1 MRKLQPKF
9 DPQHLHQ
16 QAKAIKAECKAAD
29 EVAIARKE
37 KPANEGDAAVREFYR
52 KILLTLTESQ
62 MKALMLDTL
71 RRTFGIVTT
80 ACDLTGIAYE
90 KHQKWLANNP
100 RYKKKYD
107 LVKEMTIDMVEGG
120 LLKNARNGSII
131 AQRTFLYAQATHRGW
146 EQNKKTDTLEK
157 YKDVTR
163 VKIKR

>member
-29 EVAIARKE
+29 EATKKRTGKLGS
-37 KPANEGDAAVREFYR
+37 EGDAAVREFYR
-52 KILLTLTESQ
+52 KVLLTLTESQ
-62 MKALMLDTL
+62 TKALMLDTL

-90 KHQKWLANNP
+90 KHLKWLASNP

-107 LVKEMTIDMVEGG
+107 
-120 LLKNARNGSII
+120 
-131 AQRTFLYAQATHRGW
+131 
-146 EQNKKTDTLEK
+146 
-157 YKDVTR
+157 
-163 VKIKR
+163 